1 MHIHR
6 FFRSH
11 RKGLISV
18 AVIILLAVM
27 SVYQSIYAD
36 DDGIPT
42 STVYWIQDTPVNLHG
57 SSAWIYPHNGGFLAI
72 SDDRNSVFALNAGMS
87 LSLHSKIDDPY
98 RTALALFEENDTY
111 RLLCGT
117 GSEAGYT
124 YSLHTL
130 SADGVNLR
138 TESFFDSEAAFLDCR
153 MNRRCLALV
162 TETQFLIYSL
172 DDAPHLLYE
181 QTYAGHAP
189 QVCITEDTVLFSTSD
204 KTESVLYEY
213 SIETGTVRTAATPQ
227 TPLFALSAAP
237 ENTESVYLIGCE
249 NDLLGL
255 DAQFTVRERFLDLRE
270 TWRRSTADSTV
281 IRTLSQENIAAVHTV
296 GTVLYITDTHGRV
309 YKLDVFWGDSMQSR

>member
-18 AVIILLAVM
+18 AVIIFLVVI

-36 DDGIPT
+36 NDGIPT
-42 STVYWIQDTPVNLHG
+42 TTIYWLQETPVNLHG

-72 SDDRNSVFALNAGMS
+72 SDDKKSVFALNAGMS
-87 LSLHSKIDDPY
+87 LTLHSKIDDPH
-98 RTALALFEENDTY
+98 RTALALFAENDTY

-117 GSEAGYT
+117 KSNTGYI

-138 TESFFDSEAAFLDCR
+138 TESFLDSEAAFLDCR

-172 DDAPHLLYE
+172 DDAPHLLYQ

-213 SIETGTVRTAATPQ
+213 SIETGSVRTAATPQ

-237 ENTESVYLIGCE
+237 DDTNAKYLIGCG

-255 DAQFTVRERFLDLRE
+255 DEQFAVKERFLDLRE
-270 TWRRSTADSTV
+270 TWKRKESDSSV
-281 IRTLSQENIAAVHTV
+281 IQTLSQKNIAAVHTV

-309 YKLDVFWGDSMQSR
+309 YKLDVFWGDSVQSR